1 MDRKLLNINGIP
13 TNVMCDSTEKLAD
26 VIRHQAGL
34 TGTKVACGQGQCG
47 CCSVILNGKVV
58 RACTTT
64 MKRVPAES
72 EITTIEGIGTPDRL
86 HALQLAWILHGGA
99 QCGYC
104 SPGFIVSSKALLD
117 QNPDPT
123 REEIRD
129 WWQKHANVCR
139 CTGYKPLVDAV
150 IDAAKVLRGEMS
162 EDELVYKVPEDG
174 HIWNTR
180 FPRPSAIPKVTGTL
194 DYGADLELKMPPGT
208 LHCAVVHAQ
217 VSHANVL
224 SIDVSEAEKMP
235 GVFKVVTH
243 KDVKG
248 RNRINGLV
256 MYPDDVKADGWE
268 RPILCDTKVFQY
280 GDALAIVCA
289 DTIEQARAA
298 VPKVKVELEELPAY
312 MNALDAMAD
321 DAIEIY
327 PGTPNMFF
335 TQQLIKGEDTEDIFQ
350 DGAARGGRQV
360 LPAAPATP
368 VLRARLRL
376 CLHRRRG
383 SPDDPLQ
390 ERRPQLPR
398 GHDQR
403 GPRRRAREPAH
414 GPEPHRRHVRL
425 QVLPHDGGSARR
437 RPDGDRPHG
446 LPQVRLLDE
455 HRLHRQALA
464 ALLPLQARRRRER
477 QVPRHGEPLVVRPRP
492 LHGVRRQPRAE
503 GPALRRRL
511 RHPQHAWLRPSG
523 AHQPLLGLAV
533 PRLGLAA
540 GLLRR

>member
-13 TNVMCDSTEKLAD
+13 TIVMCDSTEKLAD
-26 VIRHQAGL
+26 VLRHQAGL

-58 RACTTT
+58 RSCTTT

-72 EITTIEGIGTPDRL
+72 EITTIEGIGTPDKL

-180 FPRPSAIPKVTGTL
+180 FPRPSAIAKVTGTL

-289 DTIEQARAA
+289 DTIEQALRGRAQGQGRA
-298 VPKVKVELEELPAY
+298 R
-312 MNALDAMAD
+312 
-321 DAIEIY
+321 
-327 PGTPNMFF
+327 
-335 TQQLIKGEDTEDIFQ
+335 
-350 DGAARGGRQV
+350 GAAGLHERPRRHGRRRHRDLPRHAQHV
-360 LPAAPATP
+360 LHPAA
-368 VLRARLRL
+368 
-376 CLHRRRG
+376 HQG
-383 SPDDPLQ
+383 
-390 ERRPQLPR
+390 R
-398 GHDQR
+398 GHR
-403 GPRRRAREPAH
+403 GH
-414 GPEPHRRHVRL
+414 L
-425 QVLPHDGGSARR
+425 
-437 RPDGDRPHG
+437 
-446 LPQVRLLDE
+446 
-455 HRLHRQALA
+455 
-464 ALLPLQARRRRER
+464 RRRRR
-477 QVPRHGEPLVVRPRP
+477 TWPKASTTCSASRTSTSSPT
-492 LHGVRRQPRAE
+492 A
-503 GPALRRRL
+503 ALPTPTTRV
-511 RHPQHAWLRPSG
+511 A
-523 AHQPLLGLAV
+523 
-533 PRLGLAA
+533 
-540 GLLRR
+540 